1 MQPILILKT
10 GETIP
15 SIAEKF
21 GEFDAWIIKGIDV
34 PAIQFQ
40 TVSVFQGESLPP
52 LDSISGVVITG
63 SPAMVS
69 EKLPWIETSQH
80 YLISALKAGV
90 PMLGICFGHQ
100 LMAQAFGGK
109 VDWNPAGWEIG
120 ITSISLSNE
129 AAEDPLFNTMP
140 VNFKV
145 HATHMQSVIDLPPVA
160 TVLAG
165 NPLDNH
171 HAVCF
176 GDNAWGVQ
184 FHPEFEEEIM
194 TGYIRDFFE
203 EISAE
208 GQDPELLLEQISRA
222 PEAQSLLKK
231 FAALVLEKSQA

>member
-21 GEFDAWIIKGIDV
+21 GEFDAWITKGIGM

-40 TVSVFQGESLPP
+40 TVSVFQGEPLPP
-52 LDSISGVVITG
+52 LDNISGIVITG

-80 YLISALKAGV
+80 YLINALNAGV

-109 VDWNPAGWEIG
+109 VDWNPAGREIG
-120 ITSISLSNE
+120 TTSISLLNE

-140 VNFKV
+140 GNFKV
-145 HATHMQSVIDLPPVA
+145 HATHMQSIIDLPPA
-160 TVLAG
+160 AKILAS
-165 NPLDNH
+165 NPVDNH
-171 HAVCF
+171 HAVHF

-184 FHPEFEEEIM
+184 FHPEFDEEIM
-194 TGYIRDFFE
+194 AGYIRERSE

-208 GQDPELLLEQISRA
+208 GQDPELLLEQITTA
-222 PEAQSLLKK
+222 PEAQGLLKR
-231 FAALVLEKSQA
+231 FAALVLEQAGT